1 MIHHQIGALSLKT
14 NNVKTGLHKWIILWK
29 GAYAKDLLKKAQT
42 NMDKL
47 TEEIKHI
54 KLKIEKPAKD
64 IDSLGNVMH
73 ALDEI
78 RKKQSTIEIEFRPVI
93 EMYNLLENYLED
105 DQINKEGNKDP
116 NQIIGKD
123 WEDLV
128 QQAVQVRNELQGQ
141 QSEFKKT
148 LIVGVNV
155 LVDNV
160 VLFRK
165 DFDENGPMVPGI
177 EPKEALNRLRMQS
190 EEYQIRERKFTSYN
204 AGESLFGLPHQTYP
218 ELEKTKKEIELLDKL
233 YNLYSKVKDTIT
245 KWKDI
250 TWMEISEEMA
260 KMVEQ
265 TEVFARDCTKLPGQL
280 KQWDAY
286 KELKQEIDDMTEILP
301 LVEALAKPSIRPRHW
316 DEIIEMTKEE
326 IPYDDET
333 FTLKELLAAPLLQHK
348 DDIEDITDSADKQL
362 KLEKTLNGE
371 IAAFWEEAEL
381 EVKPYKGVEA
391 CMLGGNIQDIQE
403 KLEEHIMALNQMNA
417 MRYVTPFKT
426 IVVEKITS
434 LAETADIIE
443 KWLKVQTL
451 WTNLVS
457 VFTGGDIAKQMPV
470 ESKKFK
476 GIDKQWLKI
485 MERAHEQKN
494 VIACCSNDILKNSL
508 PELQQGLEVCQK
520 KLENYLETKR
530 NIFPRFY
537 FCSNDDLLQ
546 ILSVGSDPHAVQD
559 DFEKLFDA
567 INRVTF
573 DEANRKLMIEII

>member
-29 GAYAKDLLKKAQT
+29 DAYAKDLLKKAQT

-457 VFTGGDIAKQMPV
+457 VFTGGDIAK
-470 ESKKFK
+470 
-476 GIDKQWLKI
+476 
-485 MERAHEQKN
+485 
-494 VIACCSNDILKNSL
+494 
-508 PELQQGLEVCQK
+508 
-520 KLENYLETKR
+520 
-530 NIFPRFY
+530 
-537 FCSNDDLLQ
+537 
-546 ILSVGSDPHAVQD
+546 
-559 DFEKLFDA
+559 
-567 INRVTF
+567 
-573 DEANRKLMIEII
+573 

>member
-1 MIHHQIGALSLKT
+1 
-14 NNVKTGLHKWIILWK
+14 
-29 GAYAKDLLKKAQT
+29 
-42 NMDKL
+42 
-47 TEEIKHI
+47 
-54 KLKIEKPAKD
+54 
-64 IDSLGNVMH
+64 
-73 ALDEI
+73 
-78 RKKQSTIEIEFRPVI
+78 
-93 EMYNLLENYLED
+93 
-105 DQINKEGNKDP
+105 
-116 NQIIGKD
+116 
-123 WEDLV
+123 
-128 QQAVQVRNELQGQ
+128 
-141 QSEFKKT
+141 
-148 LIVGVNV
+148 
-155 LVDNV
+155 
-160 VLFRK
+160 
-165 DFDENGPMVPGI
+165 
-177 EPKEALNRLRMQS
+177 MQS

-333 FTLKELLAAPLLQHK
+333 FTLKELLAAPLLAHK

-443 KWLKVQTL
+443 KWLKV
-451 WTNLVS
+451 
-457 VFTGGDIAKQMPV
+457 
-470 ESKKFK
+470 
-476 GIDKQWLKI
+476 
-485 MERAHEQKN
+485 
-494 VIACCSNDILKNSL
+494 
-508 PELQQGLEVCQK
+508 
-520 KLENYLETKR
+520 
-530 NIFPRFY
+530 
-537 FCSNDDLLQ
+537 
-546 ILSVGSDPHAVQD
+546 
-559 DFEKLFDA
+559 
-567 INRVTF
+567 
-573 DEANRKLMIEII
+573 